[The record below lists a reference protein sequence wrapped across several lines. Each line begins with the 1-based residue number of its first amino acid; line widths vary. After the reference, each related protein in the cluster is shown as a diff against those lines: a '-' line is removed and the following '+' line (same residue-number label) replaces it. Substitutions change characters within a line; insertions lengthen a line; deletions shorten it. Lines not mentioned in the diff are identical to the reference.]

1 MGGAIAC
8 GMAKGSV
15 IRPEDITVTART
27 PASLDRIR
35 AVYPEITVFTDN
47 RTAVGGADLII
58 IAVKPWQIESVVEEI
73 RGCVEP
79 GRTVIASVVAGVAFR
94 QLSSMFYP
102 VLAEE
107 DAGGSGRQ
115 NAQERLPMYRIIPNT
130 AVSIGCSTTFIAS
143 EAGPDCAGDAI
154 GRQIDGGK
162 TILHLVAEKKILH
175 LCPQG
180 GRRGRIP
187 ADSRGGLQEGLRLFK
202 GWRAG
207 NTHNR
212 RHLLEASSGILF
224 GRRARGQKR
233 R

>member
-107 DAGGSGRQ
+107 DAGGSGGSGCNSGSR
-115 NAQERLPMYRIIPNT
+115 RICFCPECKYFGT
-130 AVSIGCSTTFIAS
+130 AES
-143 EAGPDCAGDAI
+143 DN
-154 GRQIDGGK
+154 GG
-162 TILHLVAEKKILH
+162 A
-175 LCPQG
+175 CG
-180 GRRGRIP
+180 GR
-187 ADSRGGLQEGLRLFK
+187 SRGQDRDDP
-202 GWRAG
+202 
-207 NTHNR
+207 
-212 RHLLEASSGILF
+212 
-224 GRRARGQKR
+224 GRRRG
-233 R
+233 